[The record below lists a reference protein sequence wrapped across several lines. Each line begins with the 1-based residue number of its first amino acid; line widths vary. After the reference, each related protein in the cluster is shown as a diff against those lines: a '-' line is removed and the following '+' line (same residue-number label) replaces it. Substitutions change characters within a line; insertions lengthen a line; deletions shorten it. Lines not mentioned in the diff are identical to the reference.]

1 MYALDGRGAI
11 VTGGGGGIGRS
22 IALRLAREG
31 CDVGV
36 LDRNGEGAQNVA
48 AEIRELGRR
57 GFAVQADVASKE
69 EVGPALDRLMAELGS
84 VDILVNNAGILR
96 IGPLLEMDE
105 DDWSDTIRV
114 NVDGNFWVT
123 RKVLPGMAQRGF
135 GSVVNMASWMG
146 KKGLANY
153 GAYCASKFAVIALT
167 QSLALE
173 LAPRGIRVNAVCPGI
188 ITETVMR
195 EESEAASKL
204 LGLPLAADRIGTV
217 PLARLGVPDD
227 VSRVVAF
234 LASDEAAYMTGQSI
248 NVTGG
253 LWMN

>member
-1 MYALDGRGAI
+1 MYALDGRRAI
-11 VTGGGGGIGRS
+11 VTGGAGGIGRA

-31 CDVGV
+31 CDVGL
-36 LDRNGEGAQNVA
+36 LDRDAEAAERTA
-48 AEIRELGRR
+48 AEIRETGRR
-57 GFAVQADVASKE
+57 AFAAQADVAAKA
-69 EVGPALDRLMAELGS
+69 EVGPALERLMAGLGA

-96 IGPLLEMDE
+96 VGALLEMDE
-105 DDWSDTIRV
+105 VDWSDTFRV
-114 NVDGNFWVT
+114 NLDGTFRVI
-123 RKVLPGMAQRGF
+123 RKVVPAMLEGGA

-153 GAYCASKFAVIALT
+153 GAYCASKFALVALT

-188 ITETVMR
+188 ITETAMR
-195 EESEAASKL
+195 EESEATSRA
-204 LGLPLAADRIGTV
+204 LGLPLAAERVGTV
-217 PLARLGVPDD
+217 PLARLGVPED

-253 LWMN
+253 LWMH